1 MPLYNTIT
9 FENNKI
15 IIISDNDNKL
25 WFNAKQIC
33 IALKYKDPKQVISN
47 NVDKEDKCQLK
58 NMKITFKV
66 KQQPDTIYIN
76 ESGLYSLLILSR
88 TKKAKK
94 FVKWIRN
101 DVLPLIRQNNI
112 FSTDTEITRLQKKI
126 NEPSE
131 KLCFSEATF
140 TKKSLDF
147 LVNELEN
154 KNKMLL
160 NDMKIEKF
168 PEGGMV
174 YIVEDFDVNNDLY
187 YKLGKTDDMNKRI
200 KIYNTHSIHNKKV
213 VHYVEV
219 ECPLPLE
226 TCIRSMLYKY
236 RYKNR
241 KDYFVCSLNKIKK
254 AFSECVKSLKCVE
267 EQDGGG
273 KIYKI
278 TYYENKLKKI
288 YDMINIISI
297 E

>member
-9 FENNKI
+9 FEKNKI
-15 IIISDNDNKL
+15 FIISDNDNKI

-33 IALKYKDPKQVISN
+33 ISLKYKESN
-47 NVDKEDKCQLK
+47 KAITKNVEKEDKIQLK
-58 NMKITFKV
+58 NMNINFKV
-66 KQQPDTIYIN
+66 KQQPDSIYIN
-76 ESGLYSLLILSR
+76 ESGLYSLLLSSR

-126 NEPSE
+126 NE
-131 KLCFSEATF
+131 
-140 TKKSLDF
+140 
-147 LVNELEN
+147 LEN

-174 YIVEDFDVNNDLY
+174 YIVEDFDANNDLY

-254 AFSECVKSLKCVE
+254 AFNECVKSLKCVE